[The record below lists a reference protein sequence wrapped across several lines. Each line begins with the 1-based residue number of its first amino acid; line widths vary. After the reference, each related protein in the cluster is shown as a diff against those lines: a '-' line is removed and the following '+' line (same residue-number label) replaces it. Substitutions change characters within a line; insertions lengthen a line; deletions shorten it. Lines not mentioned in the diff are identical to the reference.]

1 MEWTTPL
8 SRPPLQTVAMLQ
20 KHSDLSFLYR
30 RSPAPRPL
38 SEATEIFDTD
48 NEEDSDSA
56 PHPWGDGDSESQSTL
71 SSPDDLPTPPN
82 TGGLGGFEFHF
93 DDKSVVGPQGPH
105 LFRGTP
111 EIVSNLEDD
120 VFMALSPVGQP
131 KPAPKPIGALNTA
144 VAELDESQVRDWT
157 PKQVAEW
164 MAEAGFET
172 SVVEKFLIHDIS
184 GSLLIDLQFE
194 DLKELDISSFGKRH
208 RVMSSIQQ
216 LRNSSMISLETPLSR
231 TPSKTNQ
238 SPRALQRSALPEERQ
253 VVVTDR
259 SRSRRRG
266 RQPDIVTPAE
276 SISIVGIEQVLPK
289 EHKCSKGEDCPKWQK
304 QQRKILRLQRAFE
317 EDTLHRPI
325 SEARSEALPSVV
337 GSSDVLGPSSVK
349 ITAETLSSV
358 QPRDPQESVRQFLNF
373 QHLHSPSTSTNPSP
387 PPAASASFANK
398 SAHLDEHLRGLPKL
412 TIPTTHKEAE
422 RSPSRTPISAL
433 HQPTQI
439 QAQLKAQL
447 QRDPY
452 HYGGVASPAD
462 IYRIDTPMSATDIPI
477 TAMAI
482 DPCQRDV
489 SQSVPPEMRY
499 GATATALVSPEP
511 IQRCVSTQP
520 APPAHAPSPHP
531 HPRRHIRQM
540 SFTPSIPP
548 VKENEVAAAAAAAAA
563 ADAGAA
569 EPFKTKSRQSAR
581 ITELDLA
588 NHHGWMRKR
597 KTTRMLRHEWQ
608 DHYCTLIGHELTM
621 HDSHYA
627 TAKALE
633 RIDVDEYTLHA
644 YSQASSSK
652 LSAAFKKSL
661 LGQGKLPAGEHLF
674 AFSLIPDNNDKATV
688 RKLFDRTAGSGSSS
702 GSGGSSKSHHFAVDS
717 SKERIEWMRKLMLA
731 KAMRKN
737 AACEI

>member
-1 MEWTTPL
+1 MEWSPPL
-8 SRPPLQTVAMLQ
+8 SRQRPLQTVEMSQ

-30 RSPAPRPL
+30 RSSAPRPL

-56 PHPWGDGDSESQSTL
+56 PHPWGDSDSQSTL

-111 EIVSNLEDD
+111 EIVSNPEDD
-120 VFMALSPVGQP
+120 VFMALSPVGQT

-157 PKQVAEW
+157 PRQVAEW

-184 GSLLIDLQFE
+184 GSVLIDLQFE

-231 TPSKTNQ
+231 TPSKTNR
-238 SPRALQRSALPEERQ
+238 SPRALQRSARPEERQ

-304 QQRKILRLQRAFE
+304 QQRKILRMQRAFE
-317 EDTLHRPI
+317 EDNALRRPL

-349 ITAETLSSV
+349 ITPETLSSV

-373 QHLHSPSTSTNPSP
+373 QHLHSPSNSTNPSP
-387 PPAASASFANK
+387 PPAASASFANNNK

-412 TIPTTHKEAE
+412 TIPSTQKEDE
-422 RSPSRTPISAL
+422 KSPSRTPISAL
-433 HQPTQI
+433 NQPTQI

-447 QRDPY
+447 QKDPY

-499 GATATALVSPEP
+499 GATATFLVSPEP
-511 IQRCVSTQP
+511 IRRCMSTQP
-520 APPAHAPSPHP
+520 TPPPPQQQP
-531 HPRRHIRQM
+531 PRRHIRQM
-540 SFTPSIPP
+540 SFTPSIAP
-548 VKENEVAAAAAAAAA
+548 VKENEAAQPSWVATETLTARK
-563 ADAGAA
+563 DRH
-569 EPFKTKSRQSAR
+569 KQQSQR

-633 RIDVDEYTLHA
+633 RIDVDGYTLHA

-652 LSAAFKKSL
+652 LGAAFKKSL
-661 LGQGKLPAGEHLF
+661 LGQGRLPAGEHSF
-674 AFSLIPDNNDKATV
+674 AFSLIPDNNDKAMA
-688 RKLFDRTAGSGSSS
+688 RKLFEKTGG
-702 GSGGSSKSHHFAVDS
+702 GGGGGSSKSHHFAVDS

-737 AACEI
+737 DTCEI

>member
-1 MEWTTPL
+1 
-8 SRPPLQTVAMLQ
+8 MLE
-20 KHSDLSFLYR
+20 KHSGLSFLYR
-30 RSPAPRPL
+30 RSSAPRPL

-56 PHPWGDGDSESQSTL
+56 PHPWGDGDSQSTL

-111 EIVSNLEDD
+111 EIVSNPEDD
-120 VFMALSPVGQP
+120 VFVALSPVGQT

-157 PKQVAEW
+157 PRQVAEW

-184 GSLLIDLQFE
+184 GSVLIDLQFE

-216 LRNSSMISLETPLSR
+216 LRNSSMITLETPLSR
-231 TPSKTNQ
+231 TPSKTNR

-266 RQPDIVTPAE
+266 KQPDIVTPAE

-317 EDTLHRPI
+317 EDTLRRPI

-349 ITAETLSSV
+349 ITAESLSSV
-358 QPRDPQESVRQFLNF
+358 QPRDPQESIRQFLNF
-373 QHLHSPSTSTNPSP
+373 QHLHSPSNSTNPSP

-412 TIPTTHKEAE
+412 TIPSTQKDDE

-433 HQPTQI
+433 NQPTQI

-462 IYRIDTPMSATDIPI
+462 IYRLDTPMSATDIPI

-499 GATATALVSPEP
+499 GAVDAALVSPEP

-520 APPAHAPSPHP
+520 TPP
-531 HPRRHIRQM
+531 PRRHIRQM
-540 SFTPSIPP
+540 SFTPSIAP
-548 VKENEVAAAAAAAAA
+548 VKENEAAQPSAAATAAGSESAK
-563 ADAGAA
+563 
-569 EPFKTKSRQSAR
+569 KTKQSSR

-608 DHYCTLIGHELTM
+608 DNYCTLIGHELTM

-661 LGQGKLPAGEHLF
+661 LGQGKLTAGEHSF
-674 AFSLIPDNNDKATV
+674 AFSLIPDNSEKAMAW
-688 RKLFDRTAGSGSSS
+688 KLFEKS
-702 GSGGSSKSHHFAVDS
+702 GSGGGSSSKSHHFAVDS

-731 KAMRKN
+731 KAMKKN

>member
-1 MEWTTPL
+1 MAASRAFHIYRTHTTA
-8 SRPPLQTVAMLQ
+8 LQTVEMLH

-30 RSPAPRPL
+30 RVSAPRPL

-56 PHPWGDGDSESQSTL
+56 PLPWDSQGDNDSQSTL

-93 DDKSVVGPQGPH
+93 DDKSIVGPQGPH

-111 EIVSNLEDD
+111 KILSNPEDD
-120 VFMALSPVGQP
+120 VFLGLSPIPEP
-131 KPAPKPIGALNTA
+131 KSAPKPIAALNNA
-144 VAELDESQVRDWT
+144 VAELDESQVKDWT
-157 PKQVAEW
+157 PFQVAGW
-164 MAEAGFET
+164 MAEAGFEA
-172 SVVEKFLIHDIS
+172 SVVEKFVRHDIS
-184 GSLLIDLQFE
+184 GSVLIDLQFE

-216 LRNSSMISLETPLSR
+216 LRNSSMISLDTPLSR
-231 TPSKTNQ
+231 TPSKTNR
-238 SPRALQRSALPEERQ
+238 SPRALQRIARPEERQ
-253 VVVTDR
+253 VVIPDR

-266 RQPDIVTPAE
+266 RQTDIVTPAE
-276 SISIVGIEQVLPK
+276 SVSIVGIEQVLPK

-304 QQRKILRLQRAFE
+304 QQRKILRLQRAFD
-317 EDTLHRPI
+317 EDTRRPI

-349 ITAETLSSV
+349 ITAESLSSV
-358 QPRDPQESVRQFLNF
+358 QPRDPQESVRQFLSF
-373 QHLHSPSTSTNPSP
+373 QHLHSPSNSTNPSP
-387 PPAASASFANK
+387 PPAASAAFANK
-398 SAHLDEHLRGLPKL
+398 SAHLDEHLKGLPKL
-412 TIPTTHKEAE
+412 TIPPTHEDDE

-433 HQPTQI
+433 QQPTQI

-499 GATATALVSPEP
+499 GAAAASTSISPEP
-511 IQRCVSTQP
+511 IQRCMSTQP
-520 APPAHAPSPHP
+520 PP
-531 HPRRHIRQM
+531 PRRHVRQM
-540 SFTPSIPP
+540 SFTPSIAP
-548 VKENEVAAAAAAAAA
+548 VKENESQPEVRK
-563 ADAGAA
+563 
-569 EPFKTKSRQSAR
+569 PSSSRA
-581 ITELDLA
+581 TELDLA
-588 NHHGWMRKR
+588 HHQGWMRKR

-608 DHYCTLIGHELTM
+608 DNYCTLVGNELTM
-621 HDSHYA
+621 HDTHYA

-661 LGQGKLPAGEHLF
+661 LGQGKLPAGEHSF
-674 AFSLIPDNNDKATV
+674 AFSLIPESDKASSSSSS
-688 RKLFDRTAGSGSSS
+688 RKLFEKSST
-702 GSGGSSKSHHFAVDS
+702 KSHHFAVDS
-717 SKERIEWMRKLMLA
+717 SKDRIEWMRKLMLA
-731 KAMRKN
+731 KAMKKN